1 MKTSVKLGFGALF
14 MVAAFALFPL
24 GASHAAEQSQV
35 SSSAKGVVEAQP
47 DIAIVNGRVAVQQ
60 DTPDEAVESTRRK
73 LDSIIK
79 ALKKSGINSDDL
91 QAAEILVNPQYHYPR
106 DKPRQLNGYQA
117 SATFTAKL
125 RDISKLS
132 SLYGVLFKAGATEL
146 QPTQFDFNDR
156 ETLELQAIAKAVELA
171 KRKAQAGLK
180 PLGQKVGDVLLLNV
194 DTRWHQPPMYKGA
207 RMEMMSAAD
216 SSAPQVNVGN
226 RRIEATVSTTFA
238 IR

>member
-1 MKTSVKLGFGALF
+1 MNTSVKFGFGALCL
-14 MVAAFALFPL
+14 MTAFALFPL
-24 GASHAAEQSQV
+24 GASHAAEQPQV
-35 SSSAKGVVEAQP
+35 SSSAQGVIEAQP
-47 DIAIVNGRVAVQQ
+47 DIAIVSGRVTVQQ
-60 DTPDEAVESTRRK
+60 DTPDDAVDSARRK
-73 LDSIIK
+73 LDRIIK
-79 ALKKSGINSDDL
+79 ALKNSGVDSNDL

-106 DKPRQLNGYQA
+106 DKPRQLSGYQA
-117 SATFTAKL
+117 SASFTAKL

-156 ETLELQAIAKAVELA
+156 ETLELQAISKAVEFA
-171 KRKAQAGLK
+171 KRKAQAGLE
-180 PLGQKVGDVLLLNV
+180 PLGQKVGDLLLLNV

-207 RMEMMSAAD
+207 RMAMMAESD